1 MKLITLLVVI
11 AGIIALAQLA
21 KVGQLTSLI
30 RDKREEDISAADTR
44 LNGGLFIVFMV
55 AFYVG
60 FIWLIIRYGDYN
72 PPAASEHGVA
82 YDTLMNYNL
91 YIIMAVFFLVNT
103 VLFLFA
109 NKYRQDPNRKAKFF
123 AHDNRLELVW
133 TVIPSIVLAVIII
146 FGLRTWN
153 EMTGTASEDALRVEV
168 YSKQFDWTARYPG
181 ADGEFGLA
189 NYNLI
194 TPTNPLGIVTAD
206 GVSDA
211 LEEIEKQISSLE
223 FELSHERGTLLAQI
237 AEVEAELHSGSH
249 HDHGSH
255 AGQSA
260 AHGEEHEGHSVHVDQ
275 GAAHREDHD
284 NHSVH
289 ADHGATHGGSHHDH
303 NSVHLNHSEAHG
315 ENHQNHSG
323 HADHIA
329 TQGDGQDG
337 HNDQVDHSLTHGDDH
352 HGISAER
359 KAMLKSRLNELE
371 HMLKGPNV
379 VVLSNAAA
387 EAKEDK
393 VHRLKR
399 HRQRIMEV
407 KPFDYEGGVAAWVAG
422 ADDKI
427 MKGEF
432 HLPVGREVEF
442 VFRSRDVIH
451 SAYMPHFRAQMNTVP
466 GVPTRFKMTPT
477 ITTDSMRMVL
487 EDPDF
492 NYILLCNKVC
502 GAAHFNMQM
511 KVIVES
517 EEEYNAWLESQ
528 EEFLADK
535 EVATETDARAQAAG
549 EGNNESATF

>member
-11 AGIIALAQLA
+11 AGVIALAQLA

-30 RDKREEDISAADTR
+30 RNKREEDISAADTR
-44 LNGGLFIVFMV
+44 LNGGLFVAFMV
-55 AFYVG
+55 AFYAS
-60 FIWLIIRYGDYN
+60 FIWLIVRYGDYN
-72 PPAASEHGVA
+72 PPAASAHGES
-82 YDTLMNYNL
+82 YDTLMNFNM
-91 YIIMAVFFLVNT
+91 YIIIAVFFLVNT
-103 VLFLFA
+103 ALFLFA

-123 AHDNRLELVW
+123 AHDNRLELIW

-146 FGLRTWN
+146 YGLRTWN
-153 EMTGTASEDALRVEV
+153 EMTGEAGDDALRVEV

-206 GVSDA
+206 GVAGA
-211 LEEIEKQISSLE
+211 LEEIEGQIEALE
-223 FELSHERGTLLAQI
+223 TELAHERGTLLAQI
-237 AEVEAELHSGSH
+237 EEVEAELHAADDHHSH
-249 HDHGSH
+249 GHD
-255 AGQSA
+255 
-260 AHGEEHEGHSVHVDQ
+260 D
-275 GAAHREDHD
+275 
-284 NHSVH
+284 H
-289 ADHGATHGGSHHDH
+289 AD
-303 NSVHLNHSEAHG
+303 
-315 ENHQNHSG
+315 
-323 HADHIA
+323 
-329 TQGDGQDG
+329 
-337 HNDQVDHSLTHGDDH
+337 HGDDH
-352 HGISAER
+352 HGVSAER
-359 KAMLKSRLNELE
+359 RAMLEARLHDLE
-371 HMLKGPNV
+371 HMLESADV
-379 VVLSNAAA
+379 VVLSNAAV

-393 VHRLKR
+393 IHRLKR

-407 KPFDYEGGVAAWVAG
+407 KPFDYEGGVAAWEAG

-477 ITTDSMRMVL
+477 ITTDSMRTVL
-487 EDPDF
+487 DDPDF
-492 NYILLCNKVC
+492 DYVLLCNKVC

-511 KVIVES
+511 KVVVES
-517 EEEYNAWLESQ
+517 EESYKNWLESQ

-535 EVATETDARAQAAG
+535 DAATESDARAEATNN
-549 EGNNESATF
+549 ENNESATL

>member
-11 AGIIALAQLA
+11 AGVIALAQLA

-30 RDKREEDISAADTR
+30 RNKREEDISAADTR
-44 LNGGLFIVFMV
+44 LNGGLFVAFMV
-55 AFYVG
+55 AFYAS

-72 PPAASEHGVA
+72 PPAASAHGET
-82 YDTLMNYNL
+82 YDTLMNFNM

-103 VLFLFA
+103 VLFVFA
-109 NKYRQDPNRKAKFF
+109 NKYRQEAGRKAKFF
-123 AHDNRLELVW
+123 AHDNRLELIW

-146 FGLRTWN
+146 YGLRTWN
-153 EMTGTASEDALRVEV
+153 EMTGEASDDALRVEV

-206 GVSDA
+206 GVAGA
-211 LEEIEKQISSLE
+211 LEEIEGQIASLE
-223 FELSHERGTLLAQI
+223 SELAHERGTLLAQI
-237 AEVEAELHSGSH
+237 EEVEAELHAA
-249 HDHGSH
+249 HDHG
-255 AGQSA
+255 
-260 AHGEEHEGHSVHVDQ
+260 HGNGHD
-275 GAAHREDHD
+275 
-284 NHSVH
+284 
-289 ADHGATHGGSHHDH
+289 DHGDH
-303 NSVHLNHSEAHG
+303 AE
-315 ENHQNHSG
+315 
-323 HADHIA
+323 
-329 TQGDGQDG
+329 
-337 HNDQVDHSLTHGDDH
+337 HGDDH
-352 HGISAER
+352 HGLSAER
-359 KAMLKSRLNELE
+359 KAMLEARLHDLE
-371 HMLKGPNV
+371 HMLEGDDV
-379 VVLSNAAA
+379 VVLSNAAV

-407 KPFDYEGGVAAWVAG
+407 KPFDYEGGVAAWEAG

-477 ITTDSMRMVL
+477 ITTDSMRTVL
-487 EDPDF
+487 DDPDF
-492 NYILLCNKVC
+492 NYVLLCNKVC

-511 KVIVES
+511 KVVVES

-535 EVATETDARAQAAG
+535 EVATESDARAEAADL
-549 EGNNESATF
+549 ENNESATL

>member
-11 AGIIALAQLA
+11 AGVIALAQLA

-30 RDKREEDISAADTR
+30 RNKREEDISAADTR
-44 LNGGLFIVFMV
+44 LNGGLFVAFMV
-55 AFYVG
+55 AFYAS

-72 PPAASEHGVA
+72 PPAASAHGET
-82 YDTLMNYNL
+82 YDTLMNFNM

-103 VLFLFA
+103 VLFVFA
-109 NKYRQDPNRKAKFF
+109 NKYRQEAGRKAKFF
-123 AHDNRLELVW
+123 AHDNRLELIW

-146 FGLRTWN
+146 YGLRTWN
-153 EMTGTASEDALRVEV
+153 EMTGEASDDALRVEV

-206 GVSDA
+206 GVAGA
-211 LEEIEKQISSLE
+211 LEEIEGQIASLE
-223 FELSHERGTLLAQI
+223 SELAHERGTLLAQI
-237 AEVEAELHSGSH
+237 EEVEAELHAAR
-249 HDHGSH
+249 DHG
-255 AGQSA
+255 
-260 AHGEEHEGHSVHVDQ
+260 HG
-275 GAAHREDHD
+275 HD
-284 NHSVH
+284 
-289 ADHGATHGGSHHDH
+289 DHGDHGDH
-303 NSVHLNHSEAHG
+303 AE
-315 ENHQNHSG
+315 
-323 HADHIA
+323 
-329 TQGDGQDG
+329 
-337 HNDQVDHSLTHGDDH
+337 HGDDH
-352 HGISAER
+352 HGLSAER
-359 KAMLKSRLNELE
+359 KAMLEARLHDLE
-371 HMLKGPNV
+371 HMLEGDDV
-379 VVLSNAAA
+379 VVLSNAAV

-407 KPFDYEGGVAAWVAG
+407 KPFDYEGGVAAWEAG

-477 ITTDSMRMVL
+477 ITTDSMRTVL
-487 EDPDF
+487 DDPDF
-492 NYILLCNKVC
+492 NYVLLCNKVC

-511 KVIVES
+511 KVVVES

-535 EVATETDARAQAAG
+535 EVATESDARAEAADL
-549 EGNNESATF
+549 ENNESATL

>member
-11 AGIIALAQLA
+11 AGVIALAQLA

-30 RDKREEDISAADTR
+30 RNKREEVISAADTR
-44 LNGGLFIVFMV
+44 LNGGLFVAFMV
-55 AFYVG
+55 AFYAA

-72 PPAASEHGVA
+72 PPAASAHGES
-82 YDTLMNYNL
+82 YDTLMNFNM

-123 AHDNRLELVW
+123 AHDNRLELIW

-153 EMTGTASEDALRVEV
+153 EMTGEAADDALRVEV

-181 ADGEFGLA
+181 GDGEFGLA

-206 GVSDA
+206 GVAGA
-211 LEEIEKQISSLE
+211 LEEIEGQIAALE
-223 FELSHERGTLLAQI
+223 SELAHERGTLLAQI
-237 AEVEAELHSGSH
+237 EEVEAELHAA
-249 HDHGSH
+249 HDH
-255 AGQSA
+255 
-260 AHGEEHEGHSVHVDQ
+260 
-275 GAAHREDHD
+275 
-284 NHSVH
+284 
-289 ADHGATHGGSHHDH
+289 
-303 NSVHLNHSEAHG
+303 
-315 ENHQNHSG
+315 G
-323 HADHIA
+323 HADHDH
-329 TQGDGQDG
+329 GD
-337 HNDQVDHSLTHGDDH
+337 HAEHGDDH
-352 HGISAER
+352 HGLSAER
-359 KAMLKSRLNELE
+359 KAMLEARLHDLE
-371 HMLKGPNV
+371 HMLEGPDV
-379 VVLSNAAA
+379 VVLSNAAV

-393 VHRLKR
+393 IHRLQR

-407 KPFDYEGGVAAWVAG
+407 KPFDYEGGVAAWEAG

-477 ITTDSMRMVL
+477 ITTDSMRTVL
-487 EDPDF
+487 NDPDF
-492 NYILLCNKVC
+492 DYVLLCNKVC

-511 KVIVES
+511 KVVVES
-517 EEEYNAWLESQ
+517 EESYKNWLESQ

-535 EVATETDARAQAAG
+535 DAATETDARAEAANN
-549 EGNNESATF
+549 ENNESATL

>member
-11 AGIIALAQLA
+11 AGVIALAQLA

-30 RDKREEDISAADTR
+30 RNKREEDISAADTR
-44 LNGGLFIVFMV
+44 LNGGLFVAFMV
-55 AFYVG
+55 AFYAS
-60 FIWLIIRYGDYN
+60 FIWLIVRYGDYN
-72 PPAASEHGVA
+72 PPAASAHGES
-82 YDTLMNYNL
+82 YDTLMNFNM
-91 YIIMAVFFLVNT
+91 YIIIAVFFLVNT
-103 VLFLFA
+103 ALFMFA

-123 AHDNRLELVW
+123 AHDNRLELIW

-146 FGLRTWN
+146 YGLRTWN
-153 EMTGTASEDALRVEV
+153 EMTGEAGDDALRVEV

-206 GVSDA
+206 GVAGA
-211 LEEIEKQISSLE
+211 LEEIEGQIEALE
-223 FELSHERGTLLAQI
+223 TELAHERGTLLAQI
-237 AEVEAELHSGSH
+237 EEVESELH
-249 HDHGSH
+249 
-255 AGQSA
+255 A
-260 AHGEEHEGHSVHVDQ
+260 AHGHHSHGHD
-275 GAAHREDHD
+275 D
-284 NHSVH
+284 H
-289 ADHGATHGGSHHDH
+289 ADHD
-303 NSVHLNHSEAHG
+303 
-315 ENHQNHSG
+315 
-323 HADHIA
+323 HAD
-329 TQGDGQDG
+329 
-337 HNDQVDHSLTHGDDH
+337 HGDDH
-352 HGISAER
+352 HGLSSER
-359 KAMLKSRLNELE
+359 KAMLEARLHDLE
-371 HMLKGPNV
+371 HMLEGPNV
-379 VVLSNAAA
+379 VVLSNAAV

-393 VHRLKR
+393 IHRLKR

-407 KPFDYEGGVAAWVAG
+407 KPFDYEGGVAAWEAG

-477 ITTDSMRMVL
+477 ITTDSMRTVL
-487 EDPDF
+487 DDPDF
-492 NYILLCNKVC
+492 DYVLLCNKVC

-511 KVIVES
+511 KVVVES
-517 EEEYNAWLESQ
+517 EESYKNWLESQ

-535 EVATETDARAQAAG
+535 DAATESDARAEATNN
-549 EGNNESATF
+549 ENNESATL

>member
-1 MKLITLLVVI
+1 MKIITLLVVI
-11 AGIIALAQLA
+11 AGVIALAQLA

-30 RDKREEDISAADTR
+30 RNKREEDISAADTR
-44 LNGGLFIVFMV
+44 LNGGLFVAFMV
-55 AFYVG
+55 AFYAS

-72 PPAASEHGVA
+72 PPAASAHGET
-82 YDTLMNYNL
+82 YDTLMNFNM

-103 VLFLFA
+103 VLFVFA
-109 NKYRQDPNRKAKFF
+109 NKYRQEAGRKAKFF
-123 AHDNRLELVW
+123 AHDNRLELIW

-146 FGLRTWN
+146 YGLRTWS
-153 EMTGTASEDALRVEV
+153 EMTGEASEDALRVEV

-181 ADGEFGLA
+181 SDGEFGLA

-206 GVSDA
+206 GVTGA
-211 LEEIEKQISSLE
+211 LEEIEGQIASLE
-223 FELSHERGTLLAQI
+223 SELAHERGTLLAQI
-237 AEVEAELHSGSH
+237 EEVEAELHAA
-249 HDHGSH
+249 HDHGHGHDEHGDH
-255 AGQSA
+255 AEQ
-260 AHGEEHEGHSVHVDQ
+260 
-275 GAAHREDHD
+275 
-284 NHSVH
+284 
-289 ADHGATHGGSHHDH
+289 
-303 NSVHLNHSEAHG
+303 
-315 ENHQNHSG
+315 
-323 HADHIA
+323 
-329 TQGDGQDG
+329 
-337 HNDQVDHSLTHGDDH
+337 GDDH
-352 HGISAER
+352 HGLSAER
-359 KAMLKSRLNELE
+359 KAMLEARLHDLE
-371 HMLKGPNV
+371 HMLEGDDV
-379 VVLSNAAA
+379 VVLSNAAV

-407 KPFDYEGGVAAWVAG
+407 KPFDYDGGVAAWEAG

-477 ITTDSMRMVL
+477 ITTDSMRTVL
-487 EDPDF
+487 DDPDF
-492 NYILLCNKVC
+492 NYVLLCNKVC

-511 KVIVES
+511 KVVVES

-535 EVATETDARAQAAG
+535 EVATESDARAEAADL
-549 EGNNESATF
+549 ENNESATL

>member
-11 AGIIALAQLA
+11 AGVIALAQLA

-30 RDKREEDISAADTR
+30 RNKREEDISAADTR
-44 LNGGLFIVFMV
+44 LNGGLFVAFMV
-55 AFYVG
+55 AFYAS
-60 FIWLIIRYGDYN
+60 FIWLIVRYGDYN
-72 PPAASEHGVA
+72 PPAASAHGES
-82 YDTLMNYNL
+82 YDTLMNFNM
-91 YIIMAVFFLVNT
+91 YIIIAVFFLVNT
-103 VLFLFA
+103 ALFMFA

-123 AHDNRLELVW
+123 AHDNRLELIW

-146 FGLRTWN
+146 YGLRTWN
-153 EMTGTASEDALRVEV
+153 EMTGEAANDALRVEV

-206 GVSDA
+206 GVAGA
-211 LEEIEKQISSLE
+211 LEEIEGQIEALE
-223 FELSHERGTLLAQI
+223 TELAHERGALLAQI
-237 AEVEAELHSGSH
+237 EEVEAELH
-249 HDHGSH
+249 
-255 AGQSA
+255 
-260 AHGEEHEGHSVHVDQ
+260 
-275 GAAHREDHD
+275 
-284 NHSVH
+284 
-289 ADHGATHGGSHHDH
+289 ADHGHHH
-303 NSVHLNHSEAHG
+303 
-315 ENHQNHSG
+315 G
-323 HADHIA
+323 HADHA
-329 TQGDGQDG
+329 D
-337 HNDQVDHSLTHGDDH
+337 HGDDH
-352 HGISAER
+352 HGLSAER
-359 KAMLKSRLNELE
+359 KAMLEARLHDLE
-371 HMLKGPNV
+371 HMLEGPDV
-379 VVLSNAAA
+379 VVLSNAAV

-407 KPFDYEGGVAAWVAG
+407 KPFDYEGGVAAWEAG

-477 ITTDSMRMVL
+477 ITTDSMRTVL
-487 EDPDF
+487 DDPDF
-492 NYILLCNKVC
+492 DYVLLCNKVC

-511 KVIVES
+511 KVVVES
-517 EEEYNAWLESQ
+517 EESYKNWLESQ

-535 EVATETDARAQAAG
+535 DAATETDARAEATNN
-549 EGNNESATF
+549 ENNESATL

>member
-11 AGIIALAQLA
+11 AGVIALAQLA

-30 RDKREEDISAADTR
+30 RNKREEDISAADTR
-44 LNGGLFIVFMV
+44 LNGGLFVAFMV
-55 AFYVG
+55 AFYAS

-72 PPAASEHGVA
+72 PPAASAHGET
-82 YDTLMNYNL
+82 YDTLMNFNM

-103 VLFLFA
+103 ALFMFA

-123 AHDNRLELVW
+123 AHDNRLELIW

-146 FGLRTWN
+146 YGLRTWN
-153 EMTGTASEDALRVEV
+153 EMTGEASEDALRVEV
-168 YSKQFDWTARYPG
+168 YSKQFDWTVRYPG

-194 TPTNPLGIVTAD
+194 TPTNPLGVVTAD
-206 GVSDA
+206 GVSGA
-211 LEEIEKQISSLE
+211 LEEIESQIAALE
-223 FELSHERGTLLAQI
+223 SELAHERGTLLAQI
-237 AEVEAELHSGSH
+237 DEVEAQLHAS
-249 HDHGSH
+249 HDHGRGHVNHGHDDH
-255 AGQSA
+255 AG
-260 AHGEEHEGHSVHVDQ
+260 HD
-275 GAAHREDHD
+275 DHD
-284 NHSVH
+284 
-289 ADHGATHGGSHHDH
+289 DHGG
-303 NSVHLNHSEAHG
+303 
-315 ENHQNHSG
+315 
-323 HADHIA
+323 
-329 TQGDGQDG
+329 
-337 HNDQVDHSLTHGDDH
+337 H
-352 HGISAER
+352 HGMSAER
-359 KAMLKSRLNELE
+359 MAMLEARLYELE
-371 HMLKGPNV
+371 HMLEGPDV

-387 EAKEDK
+387 EAKAGK

-407 KPFDYEGGVAAWVAG
+407 KPFDYEGGVAAWEAG

-477 ITTDSMRMVL
+477 ITTDSMRTVVN
-487 EDPDF
+487 DPDF
-492 NYILLCNKVC
+492 DYVLLCNKVC

-511 KVIVES
+511 KLVVES
-517 EEEYNAWLESQ
+517 EESYNAWLESQ

-535 EVATETDARAQAAG
+535 EVATESDARAEAANI
-549 EGNNESATF
+549 ENNESATL